1 MNGPSDS
8 VQFVQSLVQARS
20 FWEQTVPMF
29 AVALIL
35 FAGCAWF
42 VAARLR
48 RSGVARVG
56 TLSRSESGS
65 AEALDF
71 VLTFPLVTLTALMF
85 AQLLLGGHASLVVH
99 YSAYS
104 AARAA
109 RAAFFDMTVTDITE
123 LRTQLEFTDT
133 PVLQLVFG
141 NHQGDADKLA
151 DTAARIA
158 LMNAVPTA
166 VKYDRA
172 PTGAALIML
181 NRTVRML
188 GNRRPT
194 RKKAAYAF
202 DPQNAQVDVSIVGK
216 YEQIA
221 KIRGLQGERV
231 DAMPVRARVNFR
243 YPLVMPVVANIFGT
257 NGVFEMSAEVTL
269 L

>member
-1 MNGPSDS
+1 VNGASDTF
-8 VQFVQSLVQARS
+8 QFVGTLVRATT
-20 FWEQTVPMF
+20 FWEQTMP
-29 AVALIL
+29 L
-35 FAGCAWF
+35 FASAIALFVGAAWF
-42 VAARLR
+42 VHARFRRGPARLR
-48 RSGVARVG
+48 A
-56 TLSRSESGS
+56 LSRNESGS

-71 VLTFPLVTLTALMF
+71 VLVFPMVVFCALLF
-85 AQLLLGGHASLVVH
+85 VQLLLGAHASLVVH

-109 RAAFFDMTVTDITE
+109 RAAFFDMTVTDISE
-123 LRTQLEFTDT
+123 LRVQMEFTDK
-133 PVLQLVFG
+133 PVLQMVFG

-166 VKYDRA
+166 IKNNDA
-172 PTGAALIML
+172 PNRIGQIML
-181 NRTVRML
+181 DRTVRIL

-202 DPQNAQVDVSIVGK
+202 NPQNAQVDVSIVSR

-221 KIRGLQGERV
+221 RFKAFQGERV
-231 DAMPVRARVNFR
+231 DAMPVRARVTFR
-243 YPLVMPVVANIFGT
+243 YPLVMPVVAKIFGT
-257 NGVFEMSAEVTL
+257 NGVYTMSAEVTL